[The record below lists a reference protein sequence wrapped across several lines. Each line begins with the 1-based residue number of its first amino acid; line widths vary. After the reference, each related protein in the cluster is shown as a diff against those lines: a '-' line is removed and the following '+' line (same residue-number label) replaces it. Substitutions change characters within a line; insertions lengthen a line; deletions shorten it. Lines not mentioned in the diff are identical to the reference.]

1 MKYDVA
7 VIGAG
12 PGGYVAAIRAAQLGG
27 KVALIESAELGGTCL
42 NRGCIPT
49 KALIESVRV
58 LRLAQRGGEYG
69 VRVSDATPDY
79 AAMSK
84 RKDGVVEK
92 LRKGIAM
99 LLKKNGVDV
108 LAGRG
113 TLLDRDRIRVA
124 TEQGDKDLTA
134 ASVILA
140 TGSKPMKPSVFP
152 FDGDRVI
159 TSEEALAMTDLPE
172 SILVVGGGYIGA
184 EWAGILVG
192 AGAKV
197 TLVEMMDRLLPRQ
210 DADLSKELL
219 RAFKKAKMKT
229 HLGVKVNKVV
239 VEEAGVV
246 STLSNGEEIRTE
258 KVLVAVGREVN
269 SDDLGLEAAGVR
281 VESGAIVVDEHC
293 RTNVPNIYAIGDVT
307 AKLMLAHVASKQGV
321 VAAQCAMGDETT
333 ADLRAVPACVF
344 TDPEIGTVGKS
355 SQECAE
361 AGIAVRE
368 ASFPF
373 AALGKAHAVGETAG
387 WVKIVA
393 EEKSGVVAGVHII
406 GPHASDLVAE
416 AALAMSMEATVEDI
430 AHGIHAHPTLA
441 EGLFECAES
450 WLGRPVHS

>member
-1 MKYDVA
+1 MDYDVA

-58 LRLAQRGGEYG
+58 LKLAQRGGEYG
-69 VRVSDATPDY
+69 VRVPDATADY
-79 AAMSK
+79 AAMSE
-84 RKDGVVEK
+84 RKNAVVEN

-99 LLKKNGVDV
+99 LLKKNKVDI
-108 LAGRG
+108 LTGRG
-113 TLLDRDRIRVA
+113 TLLDRDRVRVA
-124 TEQGDKDLTA
+124 TDQGEKDLTA
-134 ASVILA
+134 SSVILA

-152 FDGDRVI
+152 FDGERVI
-159 TSEEALAMTDLPE
+159 TSEEALAMTEVPE
-172 SILVVGGGYIGA
+172 SVLVVGGGYIGA
-184 EWAGILVG
+184 EWAGILSG

-197 TLVEMMDRLLPRQ
+197 TLVEMMERLLPRQ
-210 DADLSKELL
+210 DPDLSKELL

-229 HLGVKVNKVV
+229 HLGVKVQKVV
-239 VEEAGVV
+239 VESNSVV
-246 STLSNGEEIRTE
+246 STLSNGNEVWTD
-258 KVLVAVGREVN
+258 KVLVAVGRQVN
-269 SDDLGLEAAGVR
+269 SDDLGLDAAGVR
-281 VESGAIVVDEHC
+281 TESGAILVDEHC

-307 AKLMLAHVASKQGV
+307 AKLMLAHVASRQGV
-321 VAAQCAMGDETT
+321 VAAQCAMGDETS

-361 AGIAVRE
+361 EGLEVRE

-373 AALGKAHAVGETAG
+373 AGLGKARAVGETAG

-393 EEKSGVVAGVHII
+393 EEKTGVVVGVHII
-406 GPHASDLVAE
+406 GAHASDLIAE
-416 AALAMSMEATVEDI
+416 AGLAMSMEATVEDI
-430 AHGIHAHPTLA
+430 AHAIHAHPTLA
-441 EGLFECAES
+441 EGIFECAES